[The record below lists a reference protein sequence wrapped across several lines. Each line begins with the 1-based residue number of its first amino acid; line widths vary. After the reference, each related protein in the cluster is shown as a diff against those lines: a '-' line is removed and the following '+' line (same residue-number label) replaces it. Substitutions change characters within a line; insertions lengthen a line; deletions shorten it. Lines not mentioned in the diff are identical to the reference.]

1 MIRFE
6 HVGFAFKDGEVLHDV
21 NFEVRDGEFVGIIGA
36 NGAGKTTLIR
46 LLLGLLKPTEGKIT
60 CEEPSIAYVSQTTSL
75 SDSSFPCTVEEVVGL
90 GLTKMKPGIF
100 SLKEKREK
108 VDQVLKEFDIY
119 DIRKK
124 LVSEISGGQ
133 QQKVKIA
140 KAVISS
146 PSLIVLDE
154 PDTGMDH
161 ESHDKLIEML
171 ENEHKENN
179 KGIIFISHHLHD
191 LKNAD
196 AIYQVREGTVS
207 KFEGEGDHHAAL

>member
-21 NFEVRDGEFVGIIGA
+21 NFEIHDGEFVGIIGA

-46 LLLGLLKPTEGKIT
+46 LLLGLLKPTEGKIV

-100 SLKEKREK
+100 ALKEKREK

-140 KAVISS
+140 KAVVSS

-171 ENEHKENN
+171 ENEHKERK

-191 LKNAD
+191 LENAD

>member
-21 NFEVRDGEFVGIIGA
+21 NFEVHDGEFVGIIGA

-46 LLLGLLKPTEGKIT
+46 LLLGLLKPTEGKIV
-60 CEEPSIAYVSQTTSL
+60 CEEASIAYVSQTTSL

-90 GLTKMKPGIF
+90 GLVRNKPGIF
-100 SLKEKREK
+100 SWKEKREK
-108 VDQVLKEFDIY
+108 VEQVLKEFDIY

-140 KAVISS
+140 KAVVSS

-171 ENEHKENN
+171 EDEHKQK

-191 LKNAD
+191 LENAD

>member
-1 MIRFE
+1 MIKFE
-6 HVGFAFKDGEVLHDV
+6 SVGFAFKDGEVLHDV
-21 NFEVRDGEFVGIIGA
+21 NLVVHDGEFVGIIGA

-46 LLLGLLKPTEGKIT
+46 LLLGLLKPTTGKII
-60 CEEPSIAYVSQTTSL
+60 CEGPSIAYVSQTTSL
-75 SDSSFPCTVEEVVGL
+75 SDSAFPCTVEEVVAL
-90 GLTKMKPGIF
+90 GLAKTEPGLF
-100 SLKEKREK
+100 HWKEKRQK
-108 VDQVLKEFDIY
+108 VDQVLKEFEIY

-140 KAVISS
+140 KAVVSS

-154 PDTGMDH
+154 PDAGMDH

-171 ENEHKENN
+171 EDEHKRQ
-179 KGIIFISHHLHD
+179 KSIIFISHHLHD
-191 LKNAD
+191 LENAD
-196 AIYQVREGTVS
+196 AIYEVRGGTVN